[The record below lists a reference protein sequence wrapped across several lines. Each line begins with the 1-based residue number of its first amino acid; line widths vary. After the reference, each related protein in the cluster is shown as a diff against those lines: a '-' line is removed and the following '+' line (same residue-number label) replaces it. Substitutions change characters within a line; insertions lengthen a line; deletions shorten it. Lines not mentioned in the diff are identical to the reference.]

1 MKAYIMES
9 SEEGKRLEQQ
19 SKNNQFSLS
28 REISHIDFSKYH
40 SLLDAG
46 CGTGLLGRYIL
57 QTNPQIEYFGCDQS
71 AERIDFAKSNCPKS
85 FNLFAANLYDEK
97 FTSKTFDII
106 VSRYVL
112 HHLEK
117 PFEVIKNLK
126 SKLNTNG
133 KLVIID
139 ADGIMVN
146 IGTSNSYVIQS
157 LSKIQ
162 SGFTGS
168 LCGARHLP
176 ELLKQAGF
184 GKVKYRIDVMDFQD
198 KDRLDEI
205 EQLAQRLDFAK
216 SVLVEILGAE
226 EAFLK
231 FKREYLEEIR
241 KDSTPFYYN
250 RFVIEAI

>member
-19 SKNNQFSLS
+19 SENNQFNLS
-28 REISHIDFSKYH
+28 REISHIDFSKYY

-57 QTNPQIEYFGCDQS
+57 QSNPQIEYFGCDQS
-71 AERIDFAKSNCPKS
+71 SERIDFAKSNCPKS
-85 FNLFAANLYDEK
+85 FNFFSANLYDEN
-97 FTSKTFDII
+97 FTDKKFDII

-117 PFEVIKNLK
+117 PFEAIKNLK

-168 LCGARHLP
+168 LCGARYLP
-176 ELLKQAGF
+176 DMLKKVGF
-184 GKVKYRIDVMDFQD
+184 DDVKYRIDVMDFQG

-205 EQLAQRLDFAK
+205 EQLAQRLEFAK
-216 SVLVEILGAE
+216 SALTELLGDKE
-226 EAFLK
+226 SFLK

-250 RFVIEAI
+250 RFVIEST